1 MVATVERGLDGDA
14 GRLVLHADGS
24 DRIAVPGGGDILK
37 ADFRQIG
44 DDLLIET
51 AIGQDIVIKQYFAQ
65 GETPDLLIGG
75 RAQLDGA
82 LVERLADS
90 GGDLRLAQNQTTQ
103 SDVGDIQLAQ
113 TGEAIGRV
121 ETVAGTVT
129 VERAGGSSTQLAAG
143 DPIFL
148 NDVVLA
154 ADDGSVG
161 IVFIDGTT
169 FALSAGARMTMDEM
183 VYDPASGGGNFVTT
197 VLQGTFVFSTG
208 TIAPNGSMEVNTPV
222 GTIGIRGTTV
232 AVRLALEGT
241 DTIIM
246 LLPDED
252 GHVGRIVI
260 QNAGGIQE
268 ITEANAA
275 ATVTSFFIAP
285 GQPVVLPGNEVLQ
298 YFNDVL
304 QELRA
309 IQGAAPG
316 EEQGGE
322 ADGAED
328 GDQALL
334 DEFDP
339 SGFSTAAGGEE
350 QNGEQTELGTVDKL
364 SSLLGFIPDPLA
376 PVSFLNIS
384 LFGNIGLGGVQFGT
398 TKGYGSGLTLDYLDP
413 STASKLPADLSPY
426 TILSGGAGNDEI
438 DGGPYAGP
446 LIILGNAGDD
456 TLTGSPQDDL
466 IFGLGGNDT
475 LIAGHGGGD
484 DVIDG
489 GDDGDTVKYLSA
501 DETMIIDLTAGK
513 AFGDPDIGIDTLIN
527 IENVVGGSG
536 NDAITGDKNAN
547 KLDGHT
553 GDDQIAGLGGDDM
566 IDGNLGEDVAVF
578 TGKAADYDIFLNEGG
593 SITIVDQREGG
604 DGTDTLSNIEWL
616 QFSDQKASVA
626 DLEGG
631 INQAPTDIELS
642 NTTVLE
648 NAPGEIVG
656 LLTVSDPDAGDTHTF
671 ELSDDRFEVVAG
683 ALRLKSGIALDFESG
698 PQQFDVVVTATD
710 SGGLVQTE
718 TFTINVADVNEAPGA
733 PVDTDAADNKVSE
746 AATAG
751 TLVGIVAQAT
761 DPDAGDTRSYSLAD
775 DAGGRFVIDS
785 ASGVVTVADGAVFDF
800 ETQSQYD
807 IEVTATDAGGLSS
820 TTTFTVQ
827 VTDSQES
834 IGPVEDSD
842 AAQNLVAENAAIGAA
857 IGITGHAIDVDA
869 DDKVS
874 YSLSDNAGGRFAID
888 AVTGIVTVAAALD
901 FESAQSHT
909 ITVLATSSDG
919 STSDQDFTV
928 NIGNVNDNEIVGP
941 IDANGAQNLVAE
953 NAGIGTAVGITAAA
967 SDADTDATITYSL
980 SDNAGGRF
988 AIDSATGIVTVAGAL
1003 DFESAESHGIT
1014 VLATSSDGS
1023 TSSQNFEI
1031 GVGNVNDVPVANDDT
1046 QALVINS
1053 LDTVTE
1059 GANLLANDDIGIN
1072 APGQIEA
1079 VALGDG
1085 SFVAVDADGTDIHVK
1100 ADGTQ
1105 GTADDNIGTLHI
1117 NQDGSWS
1124 FKQTAGSNLSNLQFT
1139 YRLADADGDTDTAQ
1153 FSVDV
1158 LDPAPVNYNDATSTT
1173 AVNQQNNVVIILDCS
1188 GSMGSSVGGTTRFQ
1202 LAKDAL
1208 ANMLSQYEAAGDVNV
1223 IVIGFSSNAT
1233 AMSEWGDTESAL
1245 AFIDDLE
1252 AGGVTNY
1259 ANGIDAATD
1268 ILTDPDLQAQLLGG
1282 PTTVYFLSDGEPS
1295 SGTSLASNT
1304 TIRNDWD
1311 AALVDHV
1318 DRVVAVA
1325 LGPDIQVNDPD
1336 LVAVANPNGGDSPS
1350 NTVVQV
1356 ANFYELSA
1364 ALAATTASA
1373 SGNVLD
1379 GSLTAGNGDGGVAGV
1394 TPDKAGDPTT
1404 RLASF
1409 SYVDPVQ
1416 GNGTNSFTVTWT
1428 GMAATVTGAAIG
1440 QLISNVD
1447 GVVTLATNAGII
1459 TFFFVDS
1466 GARLAGDFTFTATAS
1481 AAAQVETFHYTTID
1495 GDNDLDPDGGASLVI
1510 NIPADLSLKIVPTIT
1525 AYQPGDLTASQTG
1538 NNNPNTLNGSESNNR
1553 LDGVGA
1559 IDTLNGNGGDDW
1571 LIGGSGNDVLNGGA
1585 GNDLLDGGSGN
1596 DTMSGGAGNDAYVV
1610 NSSGDIVL
1618 EDPDGGI
1625 DIVFSSVT
1633 YTLSDIDVE
1642 NLVLT
1647 GSSNIDGTGNN
1658 AANEI
1663 YGNAGNNKLNGAG
1676 GADYLTGGRGNDT
1689 LDGGGENDF
1698 LSGGAGNDVM
1708 TGGGGNDL
1716 FQNQSTDDN
1725 YSVASNV
1732 AASTVNVSLLDRIT
1746 DFDATA
1752 DKVIFT
1758 ALYDGAG
1765 GWQAG
1770 HLFAEG
1776 IDFST
1781 ITDSYDGTNATS
1793 TAFADGKA
1801 SLILDGDNNLIYD
1814 ANGAADGYTIVA
1826 QIQTA
1831 GGSPEVTASNVQVA

>member
-1 MVATVERGLDGDA
+1 MVATLERGLEGDA
-14 GRLVLHADGS
+14 ERLVLHADGR

-51 AIGQDIVIKQYFAQ
+51 ESHQDIVIKQYFAQ
-65 GETPDLLIGG
+65 AETPDLLIGG
-75 RAQLDGA
+75 RAQIDGA
-82 LVERLADS
+82 LVERLAGGGS
-90 GGDLRLAQNQTTQ
+90 GLRLAQNQSTQ
-103 SDVGDIQLAQ
+103 SDAGDIQLAQ
-113 TGEAIGRV
+113 AGEPIGRV
-121 ETVAGTVT
+121 ETVTGTVT
-129 VERAGGSSTQLAAG
+129 VERAGGSSTELAAG

-154 ADDGSVG
+154 AQDGSVG

-208 TIAPNGSMEVNTPV
+208 TIAPNGSMDVNTPV

-285 GQPVVLPGNEVLQ
+285 GQPVVLSGNEILE

-309 IQGAAPG
+309 IQGGTPG
-316 EEQGGE
+316 EDQGGE

-339 SGFSTAAGGEE
+339 SGFSTAAGGED
-350 QNGEQTELGTVDKL
+350 QAQTEFEAVDKL
-364 SSLLGFIPDPLA
+364 SSLLGFVPDPLA

-384 LFGNIGLGGVQFGT
+384 LFGNIGLGSAQFGT
-398 TKGYGSGLTLDYLDP
+398 TKSYGSGITLDYLDP
-413 STASKLPADLSPY
+413 STASKLPADISPY
-426 TILSGGAGNDEI
+426 TVLSGGAGNDDI
-438 DGGPYAGP
+438 DGGGFAGP

-456 TLTGSPQDDL
+456 TLTGSPADDL

-484 DVIDG
+484 DIIDG
-489 GDDGDTVKYLSA
+489 GNDGDTVKYLSA
-501 DETMIIDLTAGK
+501 DETMIINLTTGK
-513 AFGDPDIGIDTLIN
+513 ASGDPDIGIDTLIN

-536 NDAITGDKNAN
+536 NDVITGDKNDN

-553 GDDQIAGLGGDDM
+553 G
-566 IDGNLGEDVAVF
+566 EDTVVF
-578 TGKAADYDIFLNEGG
+578 TGKATDYDIFLNEGG
-593 SITIVDQREGG
+593 SITVIDQRADG

-626 DLEGG
+626 ELEGG
-631 INQAPTDIELS
+631 INQAPTDINLS
-642 NTTVLE
+642 NASLLE

-656 LLTVSDPDAGDTHTF
+656 LLTVSDPDAGDTHSF
-671 ELSDDRFEVVAG
+671 DLSDNRFEVVDG
-683 ALRLKSGIALDFESG
+683 ALRLKSGISLDFESG
-698 PQQFDVVVTATD
+698 PQQFDVIVTATD
-710 SGGLVQTE
+710 NGGLVRTE
-718 TFTINVADVNEAPGA
+718 TLTINVVNVNEAPDKS
-733 PVDTDAADNKVSE
+733 VDTDAADNKVSE

-761 DPDAGDTRSYSLAD
+761 DPDVGDTRSYSLTD

-785 ASGVVTVADGAVFDF
+785 ASGAVTVADNAVFDF
-800 ETQSQYD
+800 ETQNQYD

-820 TTTFTVQ
+820 TTAFTIQ
-827 VTDSQES
+827 LTDAQEP
-834 IGPVEDSD
+834 IGLLEDVDS
-842 AAQNLVAENAAIGAA
+842 AQNLVAENAAIGAEV
-857 IGITGHAIDVDA
+857 GITGHAIDVDA
-869 DDKVS
+869 DDEVG
-874 YSLSDNAGGRFAID
+874 YSLTDNAGGRFTID
-888 AVTGIVTVAAALD
+888 ATTGVVTVASALD
-901 FESAQSHT
+901 FESAESHT

-919 STSDQDFTV
+919 STREQDFTIS
-928 NIGNVNDNEIVGP
+928 IGNVNDNPVTGP

-953 NAGIGTAVGITAAA
+953 NAGIGTTVGITALA
-967 SDADTDATITYSL
+967 SDADKGAVISYSL
-980 SDNAGGRF
+980 TDDAGGRF
-988 AIDSATGIVTVAGAL
+988 TIDAATGIVTVAGAL
-1003 DFESAESHGIT
+1003 DFETAQSHSIT
-1014 VLATSSDGS
+1014 VLATSNDGS
-1023 TSSQNFEI
+1023 TNSQDFNIDI
-1031 GVGNVNDVPVANDDT
+1031 GDVNDVPVANDDT
-1046 QALVINS
+1046 QALVMNA
-1053 LDTVTE
+1053 LDTVTD

-1072 APGQIEA
+1072 VPGQIEA
-1079 VALGDG
+1079 VALGNG
-1085 SFVAVDADGTDIHVK
+1085 SFVAVDGDGTDIHVK

-1105 GTADDNIGTLHI
+1105 GTANDNIGTMHI

-1124 FKQTAGSNLSNLQFT
+1124 FKQIAGSNLPNLQFT

-1158 LDPAPVNYNDATSTT
+1158 LDPAPVNYNDVTSTT

-1223 IVIGFSSNAT
+1223 IVIGFNSTAT
-1233 AMSEWGDTESAL
+1233 AMSNWGSAETAL
-1245 AFIDDLE
+1245 AFITGLN

-1259 ANGIDAATD
+1259 ANGINAATN
-1268 ILTDPDLQAQLLGG
+1268 ILTDQDLQAQLLGG

-1304 TIRNDWD
+1304 TIRDNWD
-1311 AALVDHV
+1311 DALVDHV

-1336 LVAVANPNGGDSPS
+1336 LVAVANPNGGGAPS
-1350 NTVVQV
+1350 NAVIQV
-1356 ANFYELSA
+1356 TNFNDLSA

-1394 TPDKAGDPTT
+1394 TPDKAGDPVT

-1416 GNGTNSFTVTWT
+1416 GNGTNSFTVTWN
-1428 GMAATVTGAAIG
+1428 GIAATVTGAAIG

-1447 GVVTLATNAGII
+1447 GVVTLATNAGIM

-1466 GARLAGDFTFTATAS
+1466 GTRHAGDFTFTATAS

-1510 NIPADLSLKIVPTIT
+1510 NIPADLSRKIVPSVTD
-1525 AYQPGDLTASQTG
+1525 YQPGSLTASQTG
-1538 NNNPNTLNGSESNNR
+1538 TNDPNTLTGSEGNNR
-1553 LDGVGA
+1553 LDGAGA

-1571 LIGGSGNDVLNGGA
+1571 LIGGSGNDILNGGA
-1585 GNDLLDGGSGN
+1585 GNDLLDGGSGD
-1596 DTMSGGAGNDAYVV
+1596 DTMSGGTGNDAYMV

-1618 EDPDGGI
+1618 EDPNGGI
-1625 DIVFSSVT
+1625 DIVFSSAT
-1633 YTLSDIDVE
+1633 YTLNDIDVE

-1647 GSSNIDGTGNN
+1647 GTSSIDGTGND

-1663 YGNAGNNKLNGAG
+1663 YGNAGNNKLTGEGGQDYLSG
-1676 GADYLTGGRGNDT
+1676 GAGNDT
-1689 LDGGGENDF
+1689 LDGGSGNDF
-1698 LSGGAGNDVM
+1698 LSGGAGSDVM
-1708 TGGGGNDL
+1708 TGGAGNDF
-1716 FQNQSTDDN
+1716 FQNQSPDDN
-1725 YSVASNV
+1725 YSVAMNV
-1732 AASTVNVSLLDRIT
+1732 DASTIAVSLLDRIA
-1746 DFDATA
+1746 DFDAAA

-1765 GWQAG
+1765 GWQGG

-1776 IDFST
+1776 VDFST
-1781 ITDSYDGTNATS
+1781 IEGSYNGTNATS
-1793 TAFADGKA
+1793 SAFVEGKA
-1801 SLILDGDNNLIYD
+1801 SLILDGGNNLIYD

-1826 QIQTA
+1826 QIQPA
-1831 GGSPEVTASNVQVA
+1831 SSDVTASSVQVA